1 MALNFLTS
9 SELFLEVVITC
20 DTSIKATDKERSAY
34 LSSGDLDDLGEIG
47 VDATKFKLKALSPA
61 EREEAEVKA
70 GAYTRSELGRLLWVE
85 APSKTK
91 ERARWHHALTDDERQ
106 AMSDYQAYLSRVYTE
121 MVRSSL
127 THISGEP
134 ASVDQIN
141 LIRPDGHRLIVMA
154 ELVAHIQ
161 RISLLGT
168 EGKQRLRLQC
178 GLVTQVVALG
188 RVNSAKLNKDLDD

>member
-20 DTSIKATDKERSAY
+20 DTSIKATDKERTQY

-85 APSKTK
+85 APSETK

-106 AMSDYQAYLSRVYTE
+106 AMSDYQAYLSRVYLE
-121 MVRSSL
+121 MVSSSL
-127 THISGEP
+127 TMINGEE
-134 ASVDQIN
+134 ATVDTVN
-141 LIRPDGHRLIVMA
+141 NIRPDSFRVQAIS
-154 ELVAHIQ
+154 ELVMHIQ
-161 RISLLGT
+161 RISLLGI
-168 EGKQRLRLQC
+168 EGKQRLRLQF
-178 GLVTQVVALG
+178 G
-188 RVNSAKLNKDLDD
+188 